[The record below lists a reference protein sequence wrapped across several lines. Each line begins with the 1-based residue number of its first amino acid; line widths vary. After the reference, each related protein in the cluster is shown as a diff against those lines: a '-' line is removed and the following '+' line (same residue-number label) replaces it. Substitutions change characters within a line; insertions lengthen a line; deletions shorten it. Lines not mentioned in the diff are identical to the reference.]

1 MLQYYAQLE
10 RYEGNAALF
19 DLIRMS
25 MVSTIAGEPLHIHAE
40 GLRGTGKTTI
50 MRKAQDIL
58 PPIKR
63 IKGCIYNCDPA
74 EPHCPNHQGL
84 SAQEIAGLGVEEIPM
99 PFIEIS
105 HSAKIGTVAGS
116 IDLAKLTDPS
126 KPEAGLLPGLIPQA
140 HRGILFIDEINRL
153 ADTAPEITDILLDLM
168 GTKPGVIQ
176 IEEAGLPVVHIKVN
190 VSVWAASNPDE
201 DPGPLEEIRRQLS
214 DRFDMVCYMG
224 RPTSIDVLA
233 KMLKEN
239 FHTTKIEP
247 QRQSLT
253 MEEILTK
260 HQYYTAL
267 ICRWAETYKQT
278 DIPDFVRNYIAR
290 LYVKHNLESIR
301 AIEAMQQGAVLYAIT
316 KERDQASINDVT
328 RILPLILKHRVD
340 SDTLIRVI
348 NDVEGKGGKES
359 IFSSGNKK
367 IPNKPDQAEETDYF
381 KKTGRSLKDLNRKEL
396 INTEKSLDFN
406 KD

>member
-1 MLQYYAQLE
+1 MLPYAKLE
-10 RYEGNAALF
+10 RYEGNEALY
-19 DLIRMS
+19 DMVNMS
-25 MVSTIAGEPLHIHAE
+25 IASTYVGEPLHIHAE

-58 PPIKR
+58 PTIKR

-74 EPHCPNHQGL
+74 EPHCPHHRGL
-84 SAQEIAGLGVEEIPM
+84 SAGEIAELGVEEIPM
-99 PFIEIS
+99 PFLEIS
-105 HSAKIGTVAGS
+105 HSAKVGTVAGS
-116 IDLAKLTDPS
+116 IDLEKLTDGS
-126 KPEAGLLPGLIPQA
+126 NPEARLLPGLIPQA

-168 GTKPGVIQ
+168 GSKPGHLQ
-176 IEEAGLPVVHIKVN
+176 IEEAGLPVVHLKVI

-224 RPTSIDVLA
+224 RPTSLDVLA

-239 FHTTKIEP
+239 FHTNKVEGDRDAVNI
-247 QRQSLT
+247 
-253 MEEILTK
+253 MEVEKKHREYTEAIL
-260 HQYYTAL
+260 
-267 ICRWAETYKQT
+267 RWAELYKQA

-301 AIEAMQQGAVLYAIT
+301 AIEAMQQGAVLYSII
-316 KERDQASINDVT
+316 KGRNQATINDVT
-328 RILPLILKHRVD
+328 HMLPLILKHRID
-340 SDTLIRVI
+340 PDTLIRVI
-348 NDVEGKGGKES
+348 NDIDGKSGRES
-359 IFSSGNKK
+359 IFSSTNKK
-367 IPNKPDQAEETDYF
+367 ISKKSEEPAETDYF
-381 KKTGRSLKDLNRKEL
+381 KKEARPLKDLKRNDL

-406 KD
+406 KVD